1 MGRSKQFNHKRDAA
15 RRQQDEADGI
25 VRHPPAR
32 SFLYPTRDRYQSIFR
47 ILPSDDPE
55 ILEFEMISDRFPHDL
70 PPWRRF
76 DFRRD
81 RPPPNHG
88 RERWKEI
95 VAVPDGPPRVLSN
108 GPVRVTRVPQMQ
120 VPLSQGQGDST
131 GTGMVPFAQS
141 PAAATSGSTP
151 TAQSTAAAAVAA
163 SGTVSSTLSTM
174 MPTVHTARA
183 SPLVTSSTV
192 PLLAAAAEPYSHGLP
207 SQSNQLTFSDG
218 GISGDGSVLDV
229 SVVEASQHHDPWRQY
244 ERKLFEWDLG
254 RNTPM
259 FWFPYNKFNEWIQ
272 CEYVTPDDVDQL
284 REFGW
289 LLDRLVSLLT
299 RYFYGCASEHVKRRV
314 FLFRPQWMFFL
325 GRNDIAIVSRTV
337 NFHSGGRDP
346 FDSLLVAPMLV
357 NANHWAVVVG
367 VNLDK
372 LVHRPTALPARPDV
386 ADPPIFIVF
395 DSGTNYRTYTPTATR
410 YPALVGL
417 NRYLRQRAIDD
428 PSAHA
433 LNDRYMLH
441 DAWRDQPFFATGSN
455 FSQASWPIVVMA
467 EMPLQRDGYN
477 CGMHAVQCVRTI
489 LERDLD
495 FLREICRLPV
505 GRMFRSIDQTL
516 FRHENMSV
524 LRLEFLKLIM
534 NLMDQCTAYC
544 KDRISIQQR
553 EIILNRVHAH
563 DLAVAQQFAE
573 VYQQQLRDDPEV
585 FLPDLDFE

>member
-1 MGRSKQFNHKRDAA
+1 MGRSKQYNRKRDAA
-15 RRQQDEADGI
+15 RRQEDEADGI

-32 SFLYPTRDRYQSIFR
+32 SFLYPTRDHYQSIFR

-108 GPVRVTRVPQMQ
+108 RPVRVTRVPQMQ
-120 VPLSQGQGDST
+120 VPLSQGQ
-131 GTGMVPFAQS
+131 
-141 PAAATSGSTP
+141 
-151 TAQSTAAAAVAA
+151 
-163 SGTVSSTLSTM
+163 
-174 MPTVHTARA
+174 
-183 SPLVTSSTV
+183 
-192 PLLAAAAEPYSHGLP
+192 
-207 SQSNQLTFSDG
+207 
-218 GISGDGSVLDV
+218 
-229 SVVEASQHHDPWRQY
+229 
-244 ERKLFEWDLG
+244 
-254 RNTPM
+254 
-259 FWFPYNKFNEWIQ
+259 
-272 CEYVTPDDVDQL
+272 
-284 REFGW
+284 
-289 LLDRLVSLLT
+289 DRLVSLLT
-299 RYFYGCASEHVKRRV
+299 RYFYERASEHVKRRV

-325 GRNDIAIVSRTV
+325 GCNDIANVSHTV
-337 NFHSGGRDP
+337 NFHSSGRDP

-357 NANHWAVVVG
+357 NANHWAVVLG

-372 LVHRPTALPARPDV
+372 LVHRPSALPARPDV
-386 ADPPIFIVF
+386 ADPPMFIVF
-395 DSGTNYRTYTPTATR
+395 DSGTNYRTHMPTAAR

-428 PSAHA
+428 PIAHS
-433 LNDRYMLH
+433 LNARYMLH

-477 CGMHAVQCVRTI
+477 CGMHAVQCVRSI

-505 GRMFRSIDQTL
+505 GRMFCSIDQTL
-516 FRHENMSV
+516 FHHENMSV

-534 NLMDQCTAYC
+534 NLMDQCMAYC

-553 EIILNRVHAH
+553 DIILNRVHAH

-585 FLPDLDFE
+585 FLSDLDFG